1 MGRRDSWKSIEI
13 GQSAAKLR
21 IGERSE
27 TSPRGR
33 TPRNRGKREAYGFIY
48 LLIDPYST
56 EVKYIG
62 KTSRNVFVRLAE
74 HFRLE
79 DKTPNKE
86 LQLWLRQI
94 DCEPTLKFKKY
105 PLYLLN
111 KAEKYWI
118 NFYKDDNNI
127 FNYQT
132 FNPVKYQPAR
142 KIGQFKKIL
151 RVNPNTGETKEYAS
165 ITHAALVNNVHI
177 GNISRCAN
185 GTRSTTGGFV

>member
-1 MGRRDSWKSIEI
+1 MSKRDSWKSIEI

-56 EVKYIG
+56 
-62 KTSRNVFVRLAE
+62 
-74 HFRLE
+74 
-79 DKTPNKE
+79 
-86 LQLWLRQI
+86 
-94 DCEPTLKFKKY
+94 
-105 PLYLLN
+105 
-111 KAEKYWI
+111 
-118 NFYKDDNNI
+118 
-127 FNYQT
+127 
-132 FNPVKYQPAR
+132 
-142 KIGQFKKIL
+142 
-151 RVNPNTGETKEYAS
+151 GETKEYAS

>member
-1 MGRRDSWKSIEI
+1 MGRCERWKSIDI
-13 GQSAAKLR
+13 GQSAAKSR
-21 IGERSE
+21 TGKGSE

-33 TPRNRGKREAYGFIY
+33 TLGNKGKREAYGFIY
-48 LLIDPYST
+48 LLIDSYST
-56 EVKYIG
+56 EVRYIG

-86 LQLWLRQI
+86 LQIWLREI
-94 DCEPTLKFKKY
+94 ECEPIIKYKKY
-105 PLYLLN
+105 PIYLLN

-118 NFYKDDNNI
+118 NFYKYDNNI

-132 FNPVKYQPAR
+132 FNPVKYVPAR

-151 RVNPNTGETKEYAS
+151 RINPNSGEVKEYSSLTEAS
-165 ITHAALVNNVHI
+165 ITNNVHI
-177 GNISRCAN
+177 GNITKCAT
-185 GTRSTTGGFV
+185 GLRSTTGGFV